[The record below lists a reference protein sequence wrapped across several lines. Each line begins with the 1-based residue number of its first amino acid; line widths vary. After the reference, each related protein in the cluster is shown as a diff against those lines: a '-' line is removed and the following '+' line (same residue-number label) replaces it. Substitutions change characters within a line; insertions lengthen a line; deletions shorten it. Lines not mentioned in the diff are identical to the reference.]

1 MKLTKDVIDQIQAT
15 MDIVEVVG
23 DFVPLKKKGHYY
35 SACCPFHNEKTP
47 SFTVTPAKGIYKC
60 FGCGK
65 AGDSIQFIMDH
76 EHIGFTEAM
85 LYLANK
91 YNIEIVEEAKTSEE
105 SQADF
110 EKESL
115 LVVSN
120 FAKDY
125 FVSNLWNTEEG
136 KNIGYSYFKERGFR
150 EETIKKFELGYSL
163 DQWDAFTSHAIKEG
177 HKSEYLTKT
186 GLSIERDQKTD
197 EAAKFF
203 DRFRARVMF
212 PIHGVTGRVI
222 GFGAR
227 ILKND
232 KTQAKYLNSPES
244 AIYHKS
250 KILYGLFQ
258 SKQGIRKND
267 ECFLVEGYTDV
278 ISLHQAD
285 VDNVVAS
292 SGTSLTEDQ
301 IRLIKRY
308 TSNITV
314 LYDGDAAG
322 IKASIRG
329 IDLILE
335 QDMNVSVVLFPDG
348 EDPDSYV
355 KKIGP
360 AAFIEYIK
368 ANKENFITFKT
379 KLALKE
385 ANNDPFK
392 RAEVIKDIIESIS
405 KIPDGIKRAVFF
417 KECSTLLAIDEQTLI
432 TEYNKKLQAN
442 KSKASK
448 DAHFSE
454 REIEEVLLPSEFYE
468 ENSLPLEE
476 QSLQLHERDV
486 LKYLINHLT
495 DNVEND
501 TSLVA
506 YMMNEL
512 LDIEFKNPIYAR
524 IMQEIKTL
532 HEQNSPIQESFFIQH
547 SDPEIKK
554 TVIDLLSNKYT
565 ISENWSNFHIV
576 VPKDIDILN
585 SIVPKTILRF
595 KRVLLKCLIKDNLK
609 EIDRIQKSGN
619 EEELVQAL
627 KVAIELK
634 MLSKEVDKMLGI
646 VVG

>member
-1 MKLTKDVIDQIQAT
+1 
-15 MDIVEVVG
+15 
-23 DFVPLKKKGHYY
+23 
-35 SACCPFHNEKTP
+35 
-47 SFTVTPAKGIYKC
+47 
-60 FGCGK
+60 
-65 AGDSIQFIMDH
+65 
-76 EHIGFTEAM
+76 
-85 LYLANK
+85 
-91 YNIEIVEEAKTSEE
+91 
-105 SQADF
+105 
-110 EKESL
+110 
-115 LVVSN
+115 
-120 FAKDY
+120 
-125 FVSNLWNTEEG
+125 
-136 KNIGYSYFKERGFR
+136 
-150 EETIKKFELGYSL
+150 
-163 DQWDAFTSHAIKEG
+163 
-177 HKSEYLTKT
+177 
-186 GLSIERDQKTD
+186 
-197 EAAKFF
+197 
-203 DRFRARVMF
+203 
-212 PIHGVTGRVI
+212 VI

-454 REIEEVLLPSEFYE
+454 REIEEVQLPSEFYE

-495 DNVEND
+495 DKVEND
-501 TSLVA
+501 TSLVT
-506 YMMNEL
+506 YMLNEL
-512 LDIEFKNPIYAR
+512 LDIEFKNPVYAR
-524 IMQEIKTL
+524 IMQEIKTM
-532 HEQNSPIQESFFIQH
+532 HEQGISIQESFFIQH
-547 SDPEIKK
+547 NDFEIKK

-576 VPKDIDILN
+576 VPKDADILN